1 MRVAVFGTGG
11 VGGYFGGRLAQAG
24 EDVIFIAR
32 GAHLQAIRSEGLCVE
47 SIKGDFLIKPAFA
60 TDDPRRVGEV
70 DAILVAVKAW
80 QVPEAAV
87 TMQPMVGESTFVV
100 PLGNGVDAPVQ
111 LSSALGASH
120 VLGGLCRI
128 SALIAAPGTIR
139 HVGMEPF
146 VAFGEMDG
154 HRSQRADQLR
164 QAFLRANVSVEIP
177 EDIQVA
183 MWEKFVFIAA
193 ISGVGAVTRSPIGI
207 VRSLPETRQMLEEAV
222 GEVVAVARGR
232 RVRLPEDIATKT
244 MTFIDGLPAGA
255 TASMQRD
262 ILEGKPSELGSQ
274 NGAMMKMGLEMGIP
288 TPTHAFIYHSLL
300 PQELRARGEVTF

>member
-1 MRVAVFGTGG
+1 
-11 VGGYFGGRLAQAG
+11 
-24 EDVIFIAR
+24 
-32 GAHLQAIRSEGLCVE
+32 
-47 SIKGDFLIKPAFA
+47 
-60 TDDPRRVGEV
+60 V

-139 HVGMEPF
+139 HVGNGTF

-164 QAFLRANVSVEIP
+164 QAFLRANVSVEITGGYP
-177 EDIQVA
+177 GGDVGEVCFHRRHQR
-183 MWEKFVFIAA
+183 
-193 ISGVGAVTRSPIGI
+193 VGAVTRAPIGI
-207 VRSLPETRQMLEEAV
+207 VRSLPETAPDAGGGGRRSGRCSQRAP
-222 GEVVAVARGR
+222 GTAARGYR
-232 RVRLPEDIATKT
+232 
-244 MTFIDGLPAGA
+244 
-255 TASMQRD
+255 
-262 ILEGKPSELGSQ
+262 
-274 NGAMMKMGLEMGIP
+274 
-288 TPTHAFIYHSLL
+288 H
-300 PQELRARGEVTF
+300 